1 MANNVGMDLSS
12 GFGEAYPRFFSLFTV
27 IGPTIMLAEGGDEAE
42 LFLSVL
48 LLGLHGVFTN
58 FRSAGFIRKLLS
70 FLSGAAGA
78 LFLFNILMQLLG
90 MSDLVT

>member
-1 MANNVGMDLSS
+1 MANNVGMDLSN
-12 GFGEAYPRFFSLFTV
+12 GFGEAYPRFFSIFTV
-27 IGPTIMLAEGGDEAE
+27 IGSALMLSEGGDEASI
-42 LFLSVL
+42 FLGVL

-58 FRSAGFIRKLLS
+58 VRGVGFLRKLLS